1 MYIPKHFLETD
12 SEKIK
17 KLIHE
22 NSFGTLIS
30 TADEIPT
37 ATHLPF
43 VFDDRKGEKGTL
55 LGHLA
60 LANSQWKTLE
70 GKEVLVI
77 FNEAHSYISPNWFD
91 DFGVPTWNYTAV
103 HVYGKVKLLR
113 EEKALFEILE
123 KLTEFN
129 EKDFPI
135 PWKPEMPEK
144 VKQSYLKAIVGF
156 EIEVTKILGKSKLSQ
171 NHTAER
177 RKKII
182 ENLKKSDLEDSRKI
196 AFLMEEKLKK
206 N

>member
-12 SEKIK
+12 LEKIK
-17 KLIHE
+17 KNIHE
-22 NSFGTLIS
+22 NSFGTLVS
-30 TADEIPT
+30 TVDELPF

-43 VFDDRKGEKGTL
+43 FLEENKSEKGTL
-55 LGHLA
+55 FGHLA
-60 LANSQWKTLE
+60 IANPQWKNLE
-70 GKEVLVI
+70 EKEVLVI

-103 HVYGKVKLLR
+103 HVYGKVKLVR

-123 KLTEFN
+123 KLTKFN

-156 EIEVTKILGKSKLSQ
+156 KIEVTKIFGKSKLSQ

-182 ENLKKSDLEDSRKI
+182 DNLKKSDLEDSRKI